1 MLVIPTAPWAHGLFD
16 MLAWVVSALTG
27 TVLHRWRLR
36 DAAERLARATGPGY
50 FAALA
55 AGSLAGAWALGSIN
69 SLRMTTPLVS
79 HSIAGALAGAIV
91 AVECYKWA
99 AGLKGSTG
107 TAFVGP
113 LATGIVIGRWGCL
126 FAGFPDRTYGVPTVL
141 PWAVDLGDGIG
152 RHPVEIY
159 ESLAMLALL
168 LVYVMALGRR
178 SPWAYRRSFY
188 VLAGWY
194 GAQRFAWEFLKP
206 YPRLIGPLN
215 IFHLL
220 CLGLVAYGCAFYR
233 ADLRRERTA
242 ARGGTLPVLRRDDE
256 PV

>member
-1 MLVIPTAPWAHGLFD
+1 MLAIPTAPWAHGLFD
-16 MLAWVVSALTG
+16 ILAWAASALTG

-36 DAAERLARATGPGY
+36 EAAERLSRVTGPGY

-55 AGSLAGAWALGSIN
+55 AGALAGAWAMGSIN
-69 SLRMTTPLVS
+69 SLRMTTPMVS

-91 AVECYKWA
+91 AVEGYKWA
-99 AGLKGSTG
+99 AGIKGSTG

-113 LATGIVIGRWGCL
+113 LAIGIVFGRWGCL
-126 FAGFPDRTYGVPTVL
+126 FAGLPDRTYGVPTAL

-152 RHPVEIY
+152 RHPVEVY
-159 ESLAMLALL
+159 ESLALFAFL
-168 LVYVMALGRR
+168 LVFVIALAARQ
-178 SPWAYRRSFY
+178 SWAYRRSFY

-194 GAQRFAWEFLKP
+194 GVQRFAWEFLKP
-206 YPRLIGPLN
+206 YPMLIGPLN

-220 CLGLVAYGCAFYR
+220 CLGLVAYGCAFYA
-233 ADLRRERTA
+233 ADRRRERATA
-242 ARGGTLPVLRRDDE
+242 RRGAVPVLRRDDE

>member
-1 MLVIPTAPWAHGLFD
+1 ML
-16 MLAWVVSALTG
+16 
-27 TVLHRWRLR
+27 
-36 DAAERLARATGPGY
+36 
-50 FAALA
+50 
-55 AGSLAGAWALGSIN
+55 
-69 SLRMTTPLVS
+69 S

-91 AVECYKWA
+91 GVEGCKRMI
-99 AGLKGSTG
+99 GLKGSTG
-107 TAFVGP
+107 TPFVGP
-113 LATGIVIGRWGCL
+113 LAVGIVIGRWGCL
-126 FAGFPDRTYGVPTVL
+126 FAGLPDHTYGVPTAL

-159 ESLAMLALL
+159 ESLAMLVFL
-168 LVYVMALGRR
+168 LVYLAALQARQT
-178 SPWAYRRSFY
+178 WAFRRSFY

-220 CLGLVAYGCAFYR
+220 CLGLVAYGYAYYR
-233 ADLRRERTA
+233 ADRRRERTA
-242 ARGGTLPVLRRDDE
+242 ARGGALPVLWRDDE